1 MLRRLIGT
9 IVVSFFVLTYSV
21 PSYAEH
27 APCLTSAEFISAAM
41 NDYVGVEVVGDFN
54 AEESANIIQFY
65 NRIPPI
71 TNYAPDHIIV
81 LSAPQFRTMLLVAF
95 KEDCYIF
102 IDTQIQRQ
110 SFDTIYKWSNTPP
123 GNAI

>member
-1 MLRRLIGT
+1 MLRRL

-27 APCLTSAEFISAAM
+27 APCLTSAEFISAAK
-41 NDYVGVEVVGDFN
+41 NDYVGVEVVSDFN
-54 AEESANIIQFY
+54 AEESANIIRFY
-65 NRIPPI
+65 NMILPI
-71 TNYAPDHIIV
+71 TDYAPDHIIV
-81 LSAPQFRTMLLVAF
+81 LSAPQFLTMLLVAF

>member
-9 IVVSFFVLTYSV
+9 IVVSFFVLTYSI

-27 APCLTSAEFISAAM
+27 APCLTSAEFISAAK

-54 AEESANIIQFY
+54 AEESANIIRFY
-65 NRIPPI
+65 NMILPI
-71 TNYAPDHIIV
+71 TDYAPDHIIV
-81 LSAPQFRTMLLVAF
+81 LSAPQFLTMLLVAF

-110 SFDTIYKWSNTPP
+110 SFNTIYKWSNTPP